1 MPEET
6 TKPFPARAVITLSCC
21 FLVNI
26 YTVTSVFP
34 YLAYYVVEA
43 GAAEDVDAAG
53 YWSGVITA
61 AFMVGRVIGAYPLGR
76 AADRFGRKPV
86 LFLGLAT
93 NAALAVAFGS
103 CHSIGAA
110 ILTRFLTGL
119 FNGIPIVARTSAT
132 ELVADAALE
141 AGEQQKRRSRAVAWV
156 LGSYSIGVVVGPAVG
171 GVLAGNRA
179 LKRDFAVFARYPY
192 LPPNLLTALL
202 GLVLLPCVAAFIPE
216 TRAARPAAAAAAKPR
231 TAILKNRAAA
241 AAIATYAL
249 YSAVEIGVTEVV
261 CLWAVASEA
270 SGGLGLSM
278 ARVGQALGAV
288 GVFMVVVQFAL
299 YEKHVTRVGE
309 RGGVLGA
316 LARNG
321 PAIAALPVAAY
332 ALEAAF
338 GEGGAVAALVLVHG
352 FVKCGDTVFFS
363 ALTAVANAT
372 VSTEDRG
379 AFQGVNVTLGSLG
392 KALGPTAGA
401 VLFAWTINAS
411 ALRAADPRVRAA
423 STFLLYGAATSLV
436 CAFASRRL
444 EAPDDARTYEMV
456 RSRST
461 NPLREADVE
470 AAPPPAA
477 ASPSHAPLIVEV
489 EGFDADAA
497 PEARE
502 SEFTDDEDD
511 GIDADAVPARGAT
524 NTRV

>member
-1 MPEET
+1 MFE
-6 TKPFPARAVITLSCC
+6 
-21 FLVNI
+21 
-26 YTVTSVFP
+26 
-34 YLAYYVVEA
+34 
-43 GAAEDVDAAG
+43 
-53 YWSGVITA
+53 
-61 AFMVGRVIGAYPLGR
+61 
-76 AADRFGRKPV
+76 
-86 LFLGLAT
+86 
-93 NAALAVAFGS
+93 
-103 CHSIGAA
+103 
-110 ILTRFLTGL
+110 
-119 FNGIPIVARTSAT
+119 
-132 ELVADAALE
+132 
-141 AGEQQKRRSRAVAWV
+141 
-156 LGSYSIGVVVGPAVG
+156 
-171 GVLAGNRA
+171 
-179 LKRDFAVFARYPY
+179 RYPY

-202 GLVLLPCVAAFIPE
+202 GLLLLPCVAAFIPE

-231 TAILKNRAAA
+231 AAILQNRAAA
-241 AAIATYAL
+241 GAIATYAL

-299 YEKHVTRVGE
+299 YETHVARVGE

-316 LARNG
+316 LARDG
-321 PAIAALPVAAY
+321 AASAALPVAAY

-352 FVKCGDTVFFS
+352 FVKCGDTIFFS

-456 RSRST
+456 RSPST

-470 AAPPPAA
+470 AAQTPAA

-511 GIDADAVPARGAT
+511 GIDADAVPARGAA

>member
-103 CHSIGAA
+103 CRSIGAA

-141 AGEQQKRRSRAVAWV
+141 ADEQQKRRSRAVAWV
-156 LGSYSIGVVVGPAVG
+156 LGSYSIGVVVGPAIG

-179 LKRDFAVFARYPY
+179 LKRGFAVFERYPY

-216 TRAARPAAAAAAKPR
+216 APRGRGAAAKPR
-231 TAILKNRAAA
+231 TAILQNRAAA

-299 YEKHVTRVGE
+299 YEKHVASVGE

-316 LARNG
+316 LSRNG

-411 ALRAADPRVRAA
+411 ALRAADPRV
-423 STFLLYGAATSLV
+423 SGVS
-436 CAFASRRL
+436 
-444 EAPDDARTYEMV
+444 
-456 RSRST
+456 
-461 NPLREADVE
+461 ADVE

-511 GIDADAVPARGAT
+511 GIDADAVPARGAA

>member
-6 TKPFPARAVITLSCC
+6 TTPFPARAVITLSCC

-141 AGEQQKRRSRAVAWV
+141 AGEQQRRRSRAVAWV
-156 LGSYSIGVVVGPAVG
+156 LGSYSIGVVIGPAIG

-179 LKRDFAVFARYPY
+179 LKRGFAVFARYPY

-202 GLVLLPCVAAFIPE
+202 GLLLLPAVAAFIPE
-216 TRAARPAAAAAAKPR
+216 TRAARPPPAAAKPR

-352 FVKCGDTVFFS
+352 FVKCGDTIFFS

-411 ALRAADPRVRAA
+411 ALSAADPRVRAA

-436 CAFASRRL
+436 CAFAARRL
-444 EAPDDARTYEMV
+444 EAPDGARTYEMV

-470 AAPPPAA
+470 AAQTPAA

-511 GIDADAVPARGAT
+511 GIDADAVPARGAA